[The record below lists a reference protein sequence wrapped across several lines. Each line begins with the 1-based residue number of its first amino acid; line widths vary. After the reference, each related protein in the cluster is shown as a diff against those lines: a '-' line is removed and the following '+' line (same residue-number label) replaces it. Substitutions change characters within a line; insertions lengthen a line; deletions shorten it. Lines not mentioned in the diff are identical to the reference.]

1 MERMD
6 RVNQMVKREVCNI
19 VQREMED
26 PRLHLVSISR
36 IEVSRDLK
44 HAKVYFS
51 VLGEE
56 EKVEKAQ
63 DALNSARNLIRKRVA
78 QRVRLKFIPEFDFYY
93 DKSLGFNIELEKEV
107 ERLNNESANP
117 CGQSE
122 CNRNH
127 DHEFDRTTKE

>member
-107 ERLNNESANP
+107 ERLNNE
-117 CGQSE
+117 
-122 CNRNH
+122 H
-127 DHEFDRTTKE
+127 